1 MTIKKEENGHFEN
14 GDPAYVI
21 WNGEELVAG
30 PLRAKEADAML
41 KELKPKKKP
50 AAKKPAKK
58 PKVKKWKH
66 QKLKLWKV
74 VKTPKL
80 KLCEVE
86 KLPRLELWEV
96 EKLPRLEL
104 CQKLLMKYL
113 KRK

>member
-58 PKVKKWKH
+58 PKVKKWKN
-66 QKLKLWKV
+66 QNINLWKV
-74 VKTPKL
+74 VSPLNTNQ
-80 KLCEVE
+80 
-86 KLPRLELWEV
+86 WEV
-96 EKLPRLEL
+96 VDKLNLVRHKLSMRL
-104 CQKLLMKYL
+104 L